1 MPSVPGRSSRA
12 LLTRTVSLLAGRP
25 SVGEASD
32 SGALSGP
39 KAKPAKISP
48 IRSVTQ
54 EVLRPVMNE
63 AMLFNSNPLFDV
75 LIILPPSNLLHW
87 DYGLALA
94 NSGELA

>member
-1 MPSVPGRSSRA
+1 
-12 LLTRTVSLLAGRP
+12 LLTSTVSLLAGRP
-25 SVGEASD
+25 SVGEVSD

-63 AMLFNSNPLFDV
+63 AMLFNSDPFFDV
-75 LIILPPSNLLHW
+75 ILILPPSNPLHW
-87 DYGLALA
+87 DYGQAQA
-94 NSGELA
+94 G